1 LFGASIKR
9 KHLEKLEEKMDE
21 EHNKMTK
28 QDKLVLGITLSAIFF
43 GVFLLGLI
51 GVLINLSS

>member
-1 LFGASIKR
+1 LG
-9 KHLEKLEEKMDE
+9 EKMNE

-28 QDKLVLGITLSAIFF
+28 QDKLILGITLSAIFL

-51 GVLINLSS
+51 GMLINLFN